1 MGGAGNSSAY
11 LKSLNMPYKKRE
23 AVRID
28 GDNLKMID
36 RIMQTSSAIPNKKF
50 EDDYS
55 KHLNFKKQIMKAN
68 PIPVEKILM
77 KKQKQYEGVQ
87 QHILPP
93 ITSSERTRR
102 EKLKNS
108 TSPHPKKRGA
118 GDAKSLSLEKKSTDL
133 EQQPNGFVAGLV
145 QT

>member
-1 MGGAGNSSAY
+1 LASGAASNSSAF

-36 RIMQTSSAIPNKKF
+36 RIMQTSSAIPSKKF

-55 KHLNFKKQIMKAN
+55 KHLKVKKQIMKAN

-77 KKQKQYEGVQ
+77 KKQK
-87 QHILPP
+87 
-93 ITSSERTRR
+93 
-102 EKLKNS
+102 
-108 TSPHPKKRGA
+108 
-118 GDAKSLSLEKKSTDL
+118 
-133 EQQPNGFVAGLV
+133 
-145 QT
+145 